1 MEEIKEK
8 KGFWASLFTHKPCD
22 CCCGNQIEEIKE
34 EPISKKEEQVENGL
48 RKG

>member
-22 CCCGNQIEEIKE
+22 CYT
-34 EPISKKEEQVENGL
+34 KKSIPCTSPAGVTS
-48 RKG
+48 